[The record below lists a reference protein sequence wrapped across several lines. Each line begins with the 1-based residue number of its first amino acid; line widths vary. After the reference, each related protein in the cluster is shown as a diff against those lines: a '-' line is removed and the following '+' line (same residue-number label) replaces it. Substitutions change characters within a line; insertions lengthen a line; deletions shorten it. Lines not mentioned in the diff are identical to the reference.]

1 MIGRFASGI
10 GFPLA
15 QLRLGFGEQLPCLLA
30 GSGRHLGHHRRRR
43 LRAWFSQQ
51 LLQIL
56 FLKAHRMPDVS
67 DPPLLV
73 HHEGDADIFIHY
85 SQIDSG
91 QRFRTLRTGQ
101 RVQYEIDD
109 GDKGIHA
116 INVLVLDDGE
126 ENIDNGV
133 DGVGGVNGSVGVGGG
148 GDGDVEES
156 NFPQDD
162 DS

>member
-1 MIGRFASGI
+1 M
-10 GFPLA
+10 
-15 QLRLGFGEQLPCLLA
+15 
-30 GSGRHLGHHRRRR
+30 
-43 LRAWFSQQ
+43 
-51 LLQIL
+51 
-56 FLKAHRMPDVS
+56 
-67 DPPLLV
+67 
-73 HHEGDADIFIHY
+73 
-85 SQIDSG
+85 
-91 QRFRTLRTGQ
+91 RTGQ

-109 GDKGIHA
+109 GGKGIHA

-156 NFPQDD
+156 NSPQDD